1 MSDISEFLRDL
12 AGKCRFW
19 SRTTLDLTI
28 ADNLRNAATQWTK
41 RRISTLRLIATTLT
55 SESMKDH
62 CVLDLHL

>member
-28 ADNLRNAATQWTK
+28 ADNLRNAATQLDEK
-41 RRISTLRLIATTLT
+41 ANLYAQIDCNDVEEKNRR
-55 SESMKDH
+55 
-62 CVLDLHL
+62 